1 MESTV
6 HKIRKL
12 YPEMGRA
19 EKKIADYILEHL
31 DVIGLRTSTAET
43 LPIAR

>member
-1 MESTV
+1 MKNIFIMEQTMESTA

-19 EKKIADYILEHL
+19 EKKLPIIFLK
-31 DVIGLRTSTAET
+31 TAAT
-43 LPIAR
+43 LPNAP